1 MLEQPPDTGRLYVPL
16 CDAGCAV
23 SLRLFRDR
31 GGERCAIGFTSEERL
46 IALLG
51 PHQRYYRLLER
62 SVRALARERGVTA
75 LVVDPRLVAAAV
87 GEPVHATPDPSP
99 DSSPAPLPTA
109 ATPAPV
115 RAEQPSRRVE
125 ALRTAWSG
133 QSAGILAVSALTGA
147 AAVAME
153 VLK

>member
-1 MLEQPPDTGRLYVPL
+1 MLEQPPDTSRLYVPL
-16 CDAGCAV
+16 CGAGGAV

-31 GGERCAIGFTSEERL
+31 VGERCAVGFTTEERL
-46 IALLG
+46 TALLG
-51 PHQRYYRLLER
+51 PHQRYYRLSER
-62 SVRALARERGVTA
+62 SVRALARERDVTA

-87 GEPVHATPDPSP
+87 REPVHATPDPSA
-99 DSSPAPLPTA
+99 APPSA
-109 ATPAPV
+109 AAAPV
-115 RAEQPSRRVE
+115 RPSRRIDS
-125 ALRTAWSG
+125 LRAAWSG